1 MYAWNSFSNKRGP
14 FRATIPRTIAREIRD
29 RVEEQEN
36 LAKQHSR
43 NHHHQ
48 RPPAGQYSNYG
59 HHPRPSVPP
68 PYPVRSLPQPPLRPS
83 ASEGRRRSSNSSRIR
98 QSHDKGCLCQIGSV
112 VRAVICLALMLGV
125 TGGLVY
131 WVTTAHFTSVIRER
145 MTGKAVRNVTRL
157 DQSLEESALSLD
169 KSVRLYID
177 YDGKLHRLSELSEHT
192 EVLSET
198 KTALTNHSTNPV
210 TPPVDNLET
219 SSLPVTA
226 STTVNRQ
233 ETTAENVSVKSQI
246 SLFTTTSNPLIQ
258 SILLE
263 QDEVETHVLDEDENS
278 VDVSTIFED
287 TEDVTSDFDTT
298 TTDQCKK

>member
-1 MYAWNSFSNKRGP
+1 M
-14 FRATIPRTIAREIRD
+14 
-29 RVEEQEN
+29 
-36 LAKQHSR
+36 
-43 NHHHQ
+43 
-48 RPPAGQYSNYG
+48 
-59 HHPRPSVPP
+59 
-68 PYPVRSLPQPPLRPS
+68 
-83 ASEGRRRSSNSSRIR
+83 
-98 QSHDKGCLCQIGSV
+98 
-112 VRAVICLALMLGV
+112 
-125 TGGLVY
+125 Y

-157 DQSLEESALSLD
+157 NQSLEESALSLD

-210 TPPVDNLET
+210 TPPVDNFET

-246 SLFTTTSNPLIQ
+246 SVFPTTVNPLIQ

-263 QDEVETHVLDEDENS
+263 QDEVETHLLDEDENS
-278 VDVSTIFED
+278 VDVSTIFEA